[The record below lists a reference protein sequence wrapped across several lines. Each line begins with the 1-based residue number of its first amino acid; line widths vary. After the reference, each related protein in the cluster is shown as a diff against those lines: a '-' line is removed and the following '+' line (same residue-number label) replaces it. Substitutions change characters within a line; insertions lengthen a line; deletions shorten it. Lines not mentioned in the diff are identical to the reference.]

1 MIITLYINWEAQEI
15 YKNDDALVEGYLDY
29 HGGKEM
35 HFNEYLGEAYEPDT
49 LFYAT
54 EEKKKDILEHYK
66 AVILE
71 NAKDWAKDWDMLTPV
86 EIQG

>member
-1 MIITLYINWEAQEI
+1 MKVTFYVNWDSQEI
-15 YKNDDALVEGYLDY
+15 YKNDEALAAGYLDY
-29 HGGKEM
+29 HGGAEM

-54 EEKKKDILEHYK
+54 EEKKKEILEKYK

-71 NAKDWAKDWDMLTPV
+71 DAKEWATDLDMINT
-86 EIQG
+86 IDI

>member
-1 MIITLYINWEAQEI
+1 MTITLYVNWDSQEL
-15 YKNDDALVEGYLDY
+15 YKNEKELVEGYLDY

-54 EEKKKDILEHYK
+54 EEKKKEILERYS
-66 AVILE
+66 ADVLE
-71 NAKDWAKDWDMLTPV
+71 NAKDWAINCDMLNTI
-86 EIQG
+86 EI